1 MQCTC
6 SDDFCLDAKRK
17 VEICRPNVTLANQD
31 GTIVTCSVAQFI
43 CAADNECSTALYYY
57 KRHCKSMFHGKKCT
71 HRCSNAISILQ
82 RQEKATK
89 LENCKCDGRE
99 EYDCTKIQKN
109 MAMLCFKDRRK
120 HPHFIHPPTSSTTTT
135 TTTTT
140 TTFRPPPTRH
150 HQPPR
155 QHTPQ
160 KPVLTRIDVVDEEV
174 ESNTIEEEII
184 EENSPCGNNNNNSS
198 ESVIKSSVCVV
209 IIVLVI
215 GMIT

>member
-1 MQCTC
+1 MLIYNNFILQCTC

-99 EYDCTKIQKN
+99 EYDCTKIQRN

-120 HPHFIHPPTSSTTTT
+120 QTHIIHPPTTSTTTT
-135 TTTTT
+135 TL
-140 TTFRPPPTRH
+140 RPPPRH
-150 HQPPR
+150 RQPPR

-160 KPVLTRIDVVDEEV
+160 KPVLTAIDVLDEEV
-174 ESNTIEEEII
+174 ETNII
-184 EENSPCGNNNNNSS
+184 EEKIEEKSTCGNNNS
-198 ESVIKSSVCVV
+198 ESAIKSSVCVL
-209 IIVLVI
+209 IIVLI